1 MDIAVTGVGC
11 VTPCGNDVPTFW
23 ETLLSGRSGIDHI
36 TQFPT
41 EGFGVDIAGEVKNF
55 DSSKAGVERK
65 DARRLAPYVLYAM
78 AASREALLQSG
89 LLESPFVPQRVATII
104 GTGVGALRQIELE
117 MDVLRKRGPRRVSPL
132 LAPSGTP
139 EVSPSEV
146 SRLYG
151 FKGPSFSVN
160 SACSSG
166 SDSIIMGARCLAL
179 GEVDVVV
186 AGGTEHI
193 VSELGMATFTNLG
206 ALARPLNGD
215 PTTVS
220 RPFDRGRKGFVMGAG
235 AGVMVLETMEHAK
248 RRGANI
254 LAVLCGYGQ
263 TTDAYHKTAP
273 DPEGTEASRA
283 MQLSM
288 ERAGVAPEEIDY
300 VNAHGTGTQQ
310 NDPIETLV
318 IKKAIGDH
326 AYKVPVSSTK
336 SMTGH
341 MIGAAGAAEA
351 IVVIQTVLTG
361 NVPPTINYSEPDP
374 ECDLFYVPNEAIE
387 ASVKVAMTNSFGF
400 GGHNSS
406 LLFRAS

>member
-23 ETLLSGRSGIDHI
+23 EGLLGGRSGIDHI
-36 TQFPT
+36 KRFPT
-41 EGFGVDIAGEVKNF
+41 VGFGIDIAGEVKDF
-55 DSSKAGVERK
+55 EHSLAGIDRK
-65 DARRLAPYVLYAM
+65 EARRLATYVLYAM

-89 LLESPFVPQRVATII
+89 LLETSFVPQRVATII
-104 GTGVGALRQIELE
+104 GTGIGALRQIELE
-117 MDVLRKRGPRRVSPL
+117 THVLRKRGPRRVSPL
-132 LAPSGTP
+132 LVPSGTP

-146 SRLYG
+146 ARLYG
-151 FKGPSFSVN
+151 FKGPSFSV
-160 SACSSG
+160 STACSSG
-166 SDSIIMGARCLAL
+166 SDSIITGARCLAL

-186 AGGTEHI
+186 AGGTEDT

-206 ALARPLNGD
+206 ALAKPLNGD
-215 PTTVS
+215 PTTVA
-220 RPFDRGRKGFVMGAG
+220 RPFDRERNGFVMGAG

-248 RRGANI
+248 KRGAEI

-263 TTDAYHKTAP
+263 TTDAFHKTAP
-273 DPEGTEASRA
+273 DPEGKEASRA

-288 ERAGVAPEEIDY
+288 EMAGVSPDEIGY
-300 VNAHGTGTQQ
+300 VNAHGTGTQH
-310 NDPIETLV
+310 NDPVETLV

-326 AYKVPVSSTK
+326 AYKIPVSSTK

-351 IVVIQTVLTG
+351 IVAIQTLRTG
-361 NVPPTINYSEPDP
+361 KVPPTINYTEPDP

-387 ASVKVAMTNSFGF
+387 APVKVAMTNSMGF

-406 LLFRAS
+406 LLFRAG